1 MNGYSVVEELF
12 NGHYRVLRVDYRSS
26 RVYSVDYYARLQ
38 KPPECDD
45 KLELGSV
52 TLCYRKLSL
61 CEAVISIVGDVVELI
76 SLRLTTNTSED
87 PAGGS
92 LSKARELCI
101 GEASK
106 LLGV

>member
-1 MNGYSVVEELF
+1 MNGYSVLEELF
-12 NGHYRVLRVDYRSS
+12 DRHYRVLRVDYGDS

-38 KPPECDD
+38 KNPECDD
-45 KLELGSV
+45 KLELGGV
-52 TLCYRKLSL
+52 TLCYKKLGL
-61 CEAVISIVGDVVELI
+61 CEAIISIVGDMVELI
-76 SLRLTTNTSED
+76 SLRLTTSISGD

-92 LSKARELCI
+92 LGKARELCL